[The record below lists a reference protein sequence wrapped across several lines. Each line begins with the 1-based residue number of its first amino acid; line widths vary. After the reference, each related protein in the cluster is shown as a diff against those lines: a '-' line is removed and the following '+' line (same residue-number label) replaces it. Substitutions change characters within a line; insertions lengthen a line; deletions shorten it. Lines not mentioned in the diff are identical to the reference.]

1 MRGGRGRVSG
11 EPRGGQGTP
20 TTAGGGM
27 FFSLF
32 RLLTCSFQDE
42 SSDDSDGSDSDS
54 DYLGSDLDPEDGKDI
69 NNIDSYGSM
78 YYSVNN
84 IH

>member
-1 MRGGRGRVSG
+1 MGSHEEDRGHPPLWVGVC
-11 EPRGGQGTP
+11 
-20 TTAGGGM
+20 
-27 FFSLF
+27 FFLSCF

-42 SSDDSDGSDSDS
+42 SSDDSDGSHSDS
-54 DYLGSDLDPEDGKDI
+54 DDLGSDLDPEDGKDI